1 MAKQSFNEQV
11 MKSFGSA
18 LRAAREAAGYKYAKT
33 FAETLG
39 VPDHRYR
46 AWERGEY
53 TPNLM
58 TLTRMCRLL
67 DVEPNAL
74 LPLALKH
81 AGKKSTGSSD
91 PRAAA

>member
-1 MAKQSFNEQV
+1 MAKQTFNQDV
-11 MKSFGSA
+11 MKAFGSA
-18 LRAAREAAGYKYAKT
+18 LRAAREAAGYRYAKD
-33 FAETLG
+33 FADVLS

-67 DVEPNAL
+67 DVEPNTL
-74 LPLALKH
+74 LPLALKR
-81 AGKKSTGSSD
+81 APKKSAGGSD

>member
-1 MAKQSFNEQV
+1 MAKPTFNEQV

-18 LRAAREAAGYKYAKT
+18 LRAAREAAGFKHAKA
-33 FAETLG
+33 FAEALS

-53 TPNLM
+53 TPDLM

-67 DVEPNAL
+67 DVEPNTL
-74 LPLALKH
+74 LPLALKRNTK
-81 AGKKSTGSSD
+81 ASSGGSN
-91 PRAAA
+91 PRAVA